1 MECPICYDTLTQVN
15 CITTSCG
22 HAFHANCL
30 MKHTAHNGY
39 TCPCCREQMIEEPA
53 EDNESDDE
61 DEDSLFDDEDEDDY
75 FYEDTITSEEREEEA
90 LQSFRWFQQRLAQ
103 AELEEDVEGYT
114 DDGLSEDASSMEQAY
129 NKNKRKIEILTERIK
144 KIDKLP
150 YDKLLAAFMS
160 CCSDYTCNMYSNEM
174 FKQVSSMVDDV
185 HERIVNEGG
194 YNEAAVVVP
203 SN

>member
-1 MECPICYDTLTQVN
+1 
-15 CITTSCG
+15 
-22 HAFHANCL
+22 
-30 MKHTAHNGY
+30 
-39 TCPCCREQMIEEPA
+39 MIEEPD
-53 EDNESDDE
+53 EDNESE
-61 DEDSLFDDEDEDDY
+61 DEDSLFDADDEDDY

-114 DDGLSEDASSMEQAY
+114 EDEHYGGASMEDAY
-129 NKNKRKIEILTERIK
+129 NKNKRKIEILTERVK

-203 SN
+203 SS

>member
-1 MECPICYDTLTQVN
+1 
-15 CITTSCG
+15 
-22 HAFHANCL
+22 
-30 MKHTAHNGY
+30 
-39 TCPCCREQMIEEPA
+39 MIGQ
-53 EDNESDDE
+53 SQ
-61 DEDSLFDDEDEDDY
+61 
-75 FYEDTITSEEREEEA
+75 SEEVAHFEHEHLATGIAADVLNLTAGLRTGLNNTDVGVILDVDHIGHILHATARQLFLGIEAAVIFAGHHARDIPAAGELISPCSRERSS
-90 LQSFRWFQQRLAQ
+90 QSSSASFITW
-103 AELEEDVEGYT
+103 AEG
-114 DDGLSEDASSMEQAY
+114 A
-129 NKNKRKIEILTERIK
+129 

>member
-1 MECPICYDTLTQVN
+1 
-15 CITTSCG
+15 
-22 HAFHANCL
+22 
-30 MKHTAHNGY
+30 
-39 TCPCCREQMIEEPA
+39 MIEEPD
-53 EDNESDDE
+53 EDNESE
-61 DEDSLFDDEDEDDY
+61 DEDSLFDDEDDY

-114 DDGLSEDASSMEQAY
+114 EDEHYGGSSSMEQAY
-129 NKNKRKIEILTERIK
+129 NKNKRKIEILTERVK

-203 SN
+203 SS